1 MRMWDEKAE
10 RAIDAAIDQVARE
23 LTAGSPSADVR
34 AQVLA
39 RIDASGA
46 HARMRRL
53 GWVAPVAVAALLL
66 VAVAIWRKGDVSRPG
81 TPPPAQTTAAQT
93 EPAREEHVEP
103 STPGLEHPTEEPRT
117 NRRSNVKRTVN
128 PGPGTAASAVAA
140 LAPPPLAI
148 DPLRVGAMPAIGSI
162 ELSEMTVPSIDVAP
176 LTLDDRPR

>member
-34 AQVLA
+34 ARVLA
-39 RIDASGA
+39 RIDASRA
-46 HARMRRL
+46 HARMWRL

-81 TPPPAQTTAAQT
+81 TAPPAQTTAAQT
-93 EPAREEHVEP
+93 EPALEP
-103 STPGLEHPTEEPRT
+103 STPGLEHPTEESRT

-148 DPLRVGAMPAIGSI
+148 DPLRVGTMPAIGSI